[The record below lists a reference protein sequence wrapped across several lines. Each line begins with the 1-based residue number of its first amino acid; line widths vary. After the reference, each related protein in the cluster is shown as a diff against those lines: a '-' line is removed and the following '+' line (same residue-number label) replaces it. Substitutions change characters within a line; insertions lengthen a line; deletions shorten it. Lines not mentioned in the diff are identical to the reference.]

1 VRVAAEGNRIKLV
14 VDDSGQGIPAEQRGA
29 IFDRFRRATDQAGGA
44 GLGLAIADAVVRATN
59 GRWEVGT
66 SAAGGA
72 SMMVI
77 WPRLLARPSATRT
90 AASETP
96 PPLARLD
103 A

>member
-1 VRVAAEGNRIKLV
+1 METPKVEKDLEELER
-14 VDDSGQGIPAEQRGA
+14 Q
-29 IFDRFRRATDQAGGA
+29 
-44 GLGLAIADAVVRATN
+44 IADAVVRATN

-72 SMMVI
+72 SMAVI
-77 WPRLLARPSATRT
+77 WPRLLARPSAMR
-90 AASETP
+90 AATTETQ